1 MYRSLWAFW
10 LNCFV
15 LFQDISLSTEAT
27 LENFKTTLSYER
39 QVWILEGAL
48 RDESHHSSVQYSSF
62 IRLASPTN
70 LVDIQVLSNAV
81 VAAETT
87 SGGLEL
93 KYMTSRDRQFKTL
106 ALTAEINR
114 LRNEL
119 KLQVGS
125 ECVVT
130 VILLLW
136 QKWTVLVVWVITDL
150 LQIDINSVTV
160 QQMIRQILDHSLI
173 REDGV
178 VLVTLVETVWRQW
191 AVVVLQWW
199 VIVSLCSSYPA
210 NSKNIR

>member
-1 MYRSLWAFW
+1 M
-10 LNCFV
+10 
-15 LFQDISLSTEAT
+15 LFQDISLSIEAT

-130 VILLLW
+130 VILLL
-136 QKWTVLVVWVITDL
+136 
-150 LQIDINSVTV
+150 
-160 QQMIRQILDHSLI
+160 
-173 REDGV
+173 
-178 VLVTLVETVWRQW
+178 
-191 AVVVLQWW
+191 
-199 VIVSLCSSYPA
+199 
-210 NSKNIR
+210 